1 MDGTSPDKNTPLLT
15 LNQSH
20 VIATVETLSQV
31 SNMNTEPVIK
41 QFFTTVKAAY
51 IIKNVSSWSQLLKN
65 NLNSNILQLS
75 PP

>member
-41 QFFTTVKAAY
+41 QFVYHRESCLYHKKCQFMVPTFEK
-51 IIKNVSSWSQLLKN
+51 
-65 NLNSNILQLS
+65 
-75 PP
+75 

>member
-41 QFFTTVKAAY
+41 QFAY
-51 IIKNVSSWSQLLKN
+51 IKKLLI
-65 NLNSNILQLS
+65 S
-75 PP
+75 